1 MAPKK
6 RGFTVQSE
14 EGARADAVELAAF
27 IHDLQLTQVETVE
40 LLTAVLMGFAGELEV
55 KQVEDQITEIARVAM
70 ERLT

>member
-1 MAPKK
+1 M
-6 RGFTVQSE
+6 QSE